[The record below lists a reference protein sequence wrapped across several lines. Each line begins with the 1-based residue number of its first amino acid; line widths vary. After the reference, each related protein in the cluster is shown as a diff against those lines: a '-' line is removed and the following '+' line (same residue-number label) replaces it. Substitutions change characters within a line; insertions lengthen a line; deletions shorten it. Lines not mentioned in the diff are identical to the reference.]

1 MRTSTLFDCVFVII
15 SVLECL
21 IKSKPSILVGTS
33 FQSDKPTTQLDIAST
48 YLLILSTS
56 LKWLIIMF

>member
-21 IKSKPSILVGTS
+21 IKSKPSIIVGTS
-33 FQSDKPTTQLDIAST
+33 FQSDKPIKQLDIAST